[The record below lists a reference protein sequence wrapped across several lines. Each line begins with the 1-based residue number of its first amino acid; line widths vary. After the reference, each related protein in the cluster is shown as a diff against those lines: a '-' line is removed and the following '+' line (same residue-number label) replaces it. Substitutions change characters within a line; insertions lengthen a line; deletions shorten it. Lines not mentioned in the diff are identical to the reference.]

1 MKCSHSHTQMSVSL
15 FWSSLL
21 LVKRDF
27 NQFQDISI
35 WNRIFKIQWDYSAS
49 SSHFSFIFFSF
60 FLVLH
65 IRMGRNCW
73 AGSGLNPERFHIC
86 FQLFPHQIFV
96 LKCLNTALKQPESSS
111 TLRMHLHDFLVLNS
125 LVTRSSSLLAN
136 HGLEASG
143 WLGIWWCIAEAW
155 WRGREGGRAS
165 SAGHELC
172 HDDVI
177 NAKRLPE
184 PGTWWGIKANPT
196 AVTPAHNLLPG

>member
-1 MKCSHSHTQMSVSL
+1 MKCSHSHTQTSVSL
-15 FWSSLL
+15 FWSSPL

-35 WNRIFKIQWDYSAS
+35 WNRIFKIQWDYSASS

-96 LKCLNTALKQPESSS
+96 LKCLNAALKQPVVVYPVNAFAWFSGVEFTRDKVFISPCQPRPWG
-111 TLRMHLHDFLVLNS
+111 LRLAGNLVVHCWS
-125 LVTRSSSLLAN
+125 VVK
-136 HGLEASG
+136 GEG
-143 WLGIWWCIAEAW
+143 
-155 WRGREGGRAS
+155 GREGFFSWSRTVS
-165 SAGHELC
+165 RWC
-172 HDDVI
+172 HW
-177 NAKRLPE
+177 RE
-184 PGTWWGIKANPT
+184 TTSWT
-196 AVTPAHNLLPG
+196 RNLVRY